1 MKLSA
6 SDTNCKLSEI
16 GCVIEQSKDNL
27 NVLEDLRKC
36 LCCGIGLAESMDIV
50 VRAEN
55 SGYRIESLIK
65 EAVKSN
71 NFHRVAEDGNCSTC
85 ASYRHGHT
93 LLCRGYCSRDRTIK
107 FDGGICGDEIPEN
120 YICDLYEPKDK

>member
-6 SDTNCKLSEI
+6 SDMYCKLCEI
-16 GCVIEQSKDNL
+16 CCVIEQSKDNL

-71 NFHRVAEDGNCSTC
+71 NFHRVAEDGNCSRC
-85 ASYRHGHT
+85 VHYREILT
-93 LLCRGYCSRDRTIK
+93 VLCRGYCIYDRAIK

-120 YICDLYEPKDK
+120 YICDLFEPKDK